1 MSYRVVPVIM
11 SGGVGSRLWPM
22 SRRSKPK
29 QLQALTGELTMLQ
42 ETLSRVSEGAD
53 KVQFGDPIIVANLS
67 HGSVIAEQL
76 TEVSVVDYTLV
87 LEPEGRNTAPVV
99 SIAAELANGIE
110 DTLILVLPAD
120 HHIVDEDGF
129 RSAINRGAKLASEGK
144 LVTFGVQPTGPETGY
159 GYIQAGKQTG
169 SGFKVAAFVEK
180 PDQQTAQTYLDE
192 GNYFWNA
199 GIFLFRA
206 DIVLAEMNKHCT
218 EITSRSHEAL
228 AQSNRAGQI
237 IELDKVLFSNCPS
250 ESFDYAVMEKTDR
263 AAVVPINVGWSDV
276 GAWNALWDMAE
287 KDDRGN
293 VCLGDVTVFD
303 ADNLYVRGEGIKVT
317 ALGVTDLVI
326 VATKDA
332 VMVMPTSRA
341 QEVKTL
347 VDAIKLEGR
356 DDLL

>member
-42 ETLSRVSEGAD
+42 ETLSRVSEDTD
-53 KVQFGDPIIVANLS
+53 KVQFVEPIIVANQS
-67 HGSVIAEQL
+67 HGSVIAGQL

-99 SIAAELANGIE
+99 SIAAELTNGVE

-120 HHIVDEDGF
+120 HHIVDEEGF
-129 RSAINRGAKLASEGK
+129 RSAISQGANLASQGK

-169 SGFKVAAFVEK
+169 PGFEVAAFVEK
-180 PDQQTAQTYLDE
+180 PNQQTAQVYLDE

-206 DIVLAEMNKHCT
+206 DIVLAEMDEHCK
-218 EITSRSHEAL
+218 EIALLSRDAL
-228 AQSNRAGQI
+228 AQSNHAGQT
-237 IELDKVLFSNCPS
+237 IELNKVLFSKCPS

-263 AAVVPINVGWSDV
+263 AVVVPLDVGWSDV
-276 GAWNALWDMAE
+276 GAWNALWDLAG

-293 VCLGDVTVFD
+293 VCLGDVTLFD
-303 ADNLYVRGEGIKVT
+303 TGNLYVRGEGIKVT
-317 ALGVTDLVI
+317 ALGVSDLVI

-332 VMVMPTSRA
+332 VIVMPTHRA
-341 QEVKTL
+341 QDVKVL
-347 VDAIKLEGR
+347 VEALEREGR